1 MTPHSA
7 GVIPLAP
14 FRRMSVLA
22 RLTRHAFRY
31 RRRFLLAYLS
41 TLGATVV
48 SLFIP
53 RLLGD
58 AIDIVLSSG
67 LRINLLWMALAIVG
81 VSILRGVFT
90 YGQGYLGEWVSQ
102 RVAYDLRNSFY
113 EKLQRLSF
121 AYHDQQQ
128 TGNLMSKATSDIEGV
143 RWFIY
148 LGLLRGAYLG
158 ILFLGVAVLLL
169 TTHWQLGLLSLAFVP
184 VGVWRSI
191 LASRKLRKLW
201 TGVQTSLGQ
210 MVTVLQENLTG
221 ARLVR
226 GFGAEAYEEEKF
238 HAKAGEVSDLSYQAN
253 RVDASITSLLSLAFT
268 LAILLIVWYGGRLVL
283 QGDITAGQL
292 TQFIFYMGMLV
303 LPVRSTGRL
312 VNTFSRAASAGQ
324 RIFDVLDAESP
335 VQESASPVSVDRFR
349 GEVSFEQVALSYNG
363 RGPALRDVSLQAKP
377 GQVVALLGPP
387 GSGKSSLIHLVPRF
401 YDVTGGRVAIDGLDI
416 RDLSLESLRRNVGI
430 VLQDVF
436 LFTATIRDNIAYG
449 APEATQEDV
458 ERVARIAQFH
468 EFVASLEEGYDT
480 WVGERGVT
488 LSGGQRQR
496 LAIARTLLINPP
508 ILILDDSTSSID
520 ARTEHQIQRALA
532 EVIKGRTTLVIA
544 HRLST
549 VRSADL
555 LVVMERGVI
564 VEQGTHDELLALGGR
579 YRRIYD
585 LQLRPQDSDG
595 PPGMGGA
602 GSGSVAEGRE
612 TA

>member
-1 MTPHSA
+1 MT
-7 GVIPLAP
+7 
-14 FRRMSVLA
+14 VLA

-31 RRRFLLAYLS
+31 RRRFLLAYAS
-41 TLGATVV
+41 TFGATAV
-48 SLFIP
+48 SLIIP

-58 AIDIVLSSG
+58 AIDTVVTSG
-67 LRINLLWMALAIVG
+67 VRINLLWMALAIVG
-81 VSILRGVFT
+81 VSVVRGVLT

-158 ILFLGVAVLLL
+158 VLFIGVAVLLL
-169 TTHWQLGLLSLAFVP
+169 TMHWQLGLLSLAFVP
-184 VGVWRSI
+184 IAIWRAI
-191 LASRKLRKLW
+191 MASRKLRKLW
-201 TGVQTSLGQ
+201 TGVQTSLGELI
-210 MVTVLQENLTG
+210 TLLQENLTG

-226 GFGAEAYEEEKF
+226 GFGAQDYEQEKF
-238 HAKAGEVSDLSYQAN
+238 HGKASEVSDLSYQAS
-253 RVDASITSLLSLAFT
+253 RVDASITSLLNLVFT
-268 LAILLIVWYGGRLVL
+268 LATLLIVWYGGRQVL

-292 TQFIFYMGMLV
+292 SQFIFYMGMLI

-335 VQESASPVSVDRFR
+335 VKEGPDALTVDRVK
-349 GEVSFEQVALSYNG
+349 GEVSFEDVSLSYNG
-363 RGPALRDVSLQAKP
+363 RSPALRGVTLEAKP

-401 YDVTGGRVAIDGLDI
+401 YDASGGSVTIDGLDI
-416 RDLSLESLRRNVGI
+416 RDLTLESLRRNIGI

-449 APEATQEDV
+449 VPEATQEGV
-458 ERVARIAQFH
+458 ERVAKIAQFH
-468 EFVASLEEGYDT
+468 DFVASLPEGYDT

-520 ARTEHQIQRALA
+520 AQTEHQIQQAME
-532 EVIKGRTTLVIA
+532 EVIRGRTTFVIA

-549 VRSADL
+549 VKAADL
-555 LVVMERGVI
+555 VIVMERGLV
-564 VEQGTHDELLALGGR
+564 VERGTHEELLALGGL
-579 YRRIYD
+579 YTRIYE
-585 LQLRPQDSDG
+585 LQLRPQDVDSPISLEG
-595 PPGMGGA
+595 PLSGA
-602 GSGSVAEGRE
+602 DQRGQR
-612 TA
+612 

>member
-1 MTPHSA
+1 
-7 GVIPLAP
+7 
-14 FRRMSVLA
+14 MSVLA

-31 RRRFLLAYLS
+31 RRRFLLAYAS
-41 TLGATVV
+41 TFGATAV
-48 SLFIP
+48 SLIIP

-58 AIDIVLSSG
+58 AIDTVITSG
-67 LRINLLWMALAIVG
+67 VRINLLWMALAIVG
-81 VSILRGVFT
+81 VSIVRGFLT

-158 ILFLGVAVLLL
+158 VLFIGVAVLLL
-169 TTHWQLGLLSLAFVP
+169 TMHWQLGLLSLAFVP
-184 VGVWRSI
+184 IAIWRAI
-191 LASRKLRKLW
+191 MASRKLRKLW
-201 TGVQTSLGQ
+201 TGVQTSLGELI
-210 MVTVLQENLTG
+210 TLLQENLTG

-226 GFGAEAYEEEKF
+226 GFGAQDYEQEKF
-238 HAKAGEVSDLSYQAN
+238 HGKASEVSDLSYQAS
-253 RVDASITSLLSLAFT
+253 RVDASITSLLNLVFT
-268 LAILLIVWYGGRLVL
+268 LATLLIVWYGGRQVL

-292 TQFIFYMGMLV
+292 SQFIFYMGMLI

-312 VNTFSRAASAGQ
+312 VNTFARAASAGQ

-335 VQESASPVSVDRFR
+335 VKEAPEAVTVDRLQ
-349 GEVSFEQVALSYNG
+349 GDVSFEDVSLSYNG
-363 RGPALRDVSLQAKP
+363 RSPALRGVTLEAKP

-401 YDVTGGRVAIDGLDI
+401 YDTSGGSVTIDGLDI
-416 RDLSLESLRRNVGI
+416 RDLTLESLRRNVGI

-458 ERVARIAQFH
+458 ERVAQIAQFH
-468 EFVASLEEGYDT
+468 DFVVSLPEGYDT

-520 ARTEHQIQRALA
+520 AQTEYQIQQAME
-532 EVIKGRTTLVIA
+532 EVIRGRTTFVIA

-549 VRSADL
+549 VKAADL
-555 LVVMERGVI
+555 VIVMERGLV
-564 VEQGTHDELLALGGR
+564 VERGTHEELLALDGL
-579 YRRIYD
+579 YTRIYE
-585 LQLRPQDSDG
+585 LQLRPQDVDAPVSSEG
-595 PPGMGGA
+595 PLSGA
-602 GSGSVAEGRE
+602 DQRGQR
-612 TA
+612 